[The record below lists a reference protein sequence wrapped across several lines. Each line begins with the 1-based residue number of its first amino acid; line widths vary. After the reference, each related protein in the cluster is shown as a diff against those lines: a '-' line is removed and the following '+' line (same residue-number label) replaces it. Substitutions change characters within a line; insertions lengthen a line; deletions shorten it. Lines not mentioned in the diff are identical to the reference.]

1 MIEYHERKSSG
12 TAASG
17 KSGGAIA
24 TTGGGGDGT
33 TSVGGGGGGSEGGVR
48 GGGSGERK
56 RKGRGGDGGD
66 GGDEGNGDDED
77 GAGWGDDANEGGWSG
92 NGPEN
97 SENTV
102 ADDVDLEWDG
112 DLEAETCALCHGA
125 HNGSEGQGPL
135 LPHPIVMVKNA
146 DGEVTQRVWVHEA
159 CANLSPEVFKNGDDA
174 YCNLI
179 KSIRRG
185 RLIKCHGCSQ
195 RGATIGCF
203 EPKCPKSFHAI
214 CALNDGWN
222 FAAMGGT
229 HLFACKT
236 HRKNGLKQLGIG
248 EEGGGGNKKKKM
260 KKERPQKQDTPSE
273 ELYCLCQKP
282 MDENTDEFWLGC
294 EGGCDGWFH
303 PQCIGLSEEAAK
315 AKDDYTCASCVK
327 KQEQEQEAV
336 AAQQAMLAKKRAR
349 PSPIS
354 AASSSS
360 SSSSSSASSSS
371 SPSSSPSMSPA
382 VASATSATSSSSAV
396 SSSFSEGAADSG
408 LGSAAG
414 PSSMGA
420 AVGAAAGA
428 AAGVGG
434 AGVAGEVGVE
444 TKSDDGTSIKRHR
457 ARKD

>member
-1 MIEYHERKSSG
+1 
-12 TAASG
+12 
-17 KSGGAIA
+17 
-24 TTGGGGDGT
+24 
-33 TSVGGGGGGSEGGVR
+33 
-48 GGGSGERK
+48 
-56 RKGRGGDGGD
+56 
-66 GGDEGNGDDED
+66 
-77 GAGWGDDANEGGWSG
+77 
-92 NGPEN
+92 
-97 SENTV
+97 
-102 ADDVDLEWDG
+102 
-112 DLEAETCALCHGA
+112 
-125 HNGSEGQGPL
+125 
-135 LPHPIVMVKNA
+135 MVKNA

-179 KSIRRG
+179 MSIRRG

-195 RGATIGCF
+195 CGATIGCF
-203 EPKCPKSFHAI
+203 EPKCPKAFHAI

-222 FAAMGGT
+222 FAVMGGT

-260 KKERPQKQDTPSE
+260 KKVRPQKKVAPSE

-303 PQCIGLSEEAAK
+303 LKCIGLSKKAAK
-315 AKDDYTCASCVK
+315 AKDHYTCASCVK
-327 KQEQEQEAV
+327 KQEQEQEQEAV
-336 AAQQAMLAKKRAR
+336 AAQQATLSKKRER
-349 PSPIS
+349 PSRIS